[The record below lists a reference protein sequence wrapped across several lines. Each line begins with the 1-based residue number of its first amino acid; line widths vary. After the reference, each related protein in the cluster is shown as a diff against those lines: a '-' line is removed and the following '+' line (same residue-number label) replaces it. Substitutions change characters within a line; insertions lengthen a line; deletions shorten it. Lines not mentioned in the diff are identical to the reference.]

1 MKKLYDGVQRFCAAH
16 PRFGIPNLMRVIV
29 IGNAAVYI
37 LSMLTM
43 YTNPAALDFLKF
55 NLNGL
60 LHGEIWRIVTFIF
73 YPSASSPLMLI
84 ISLYFYYWIGSTLEQ
99 QWGTAKFNLYY
110 FSGMLLTVI
119 GAILASL
126 ITGNSFIS
134 VAGTTYVNLSMF
146 FAFAMLFPDTT
157 VLFMFFLPVKMK
169 WLAYL
174 DGALFAFDIIR
185 AIGQHNW
192 AGVVLP
198 VVAFITLR
206 TRKWPD
212 ETAPLDPWLRRL
224 IIWGSAFVIGGYDGY
239 YGPGTGTFMMIAL
252 VRFAKLDTRH
262 AAGGVKVVNLA
273 SNLGSLFTALRAG
286 YVLVGVG
293 LISSVAS
300 ILGHYIGAG
309 LAIKNGSKIV
319 RPTVIAVLLL
329 LTVKVGSELLFPEF
343 WS

>member
-60 LHGEIWRIVTFIF
+60 LHGEIWRIVTYIF

-126 ITGNSFIS
+126 SPATASS
-134 VAGTTYVNLSMF
+134 A
-146 FAFAMLFPDTT
+146 
-157 VLFMFFLPVKMK
+157 
-169 WLAYL
+169 W
-174 DGALFAFDIIR
+174 R
-185 AIGQHNW
+185 A
-192 AGVVLP
+192 P
-198 VVAFITLR
+198 
-206 TRKWPD
+206 
-212 ETAPLDPWLRRL
+212 
-224 IIWGSAFVIGGYDGY
+224 
-239 YGPGTGTFMMIAL
+239 
-252 VRFAKLDTRH
+252 
-262 AAGGVKVVNLA
+262 
-273 SNLGSLFTALRAG
+273 
-286 YVLVGVG
+286 
-293 LISSVAS
+293 
-300 ILGHYIGAG
+300 
-309 LAIKNGSKIV
+309 
-319 RPTVIAVLLL
+319 PT
-329 LTVKVGSELLFPEF
+329 
-343 WS
+343 

>member
-29 IGNAAVYI
+29 LGNAAVYI
-37 LSMLTM
+37 LSMLTAAADP
-43 YTNPAALDFLKF
+43 TALDFLTF

-73 YPSASSPLMLI
+73 YPSASSPFWML

-99 QWGTAKFNLYY
+99 QWGTAKFNLAY

-126 ITGNSFIS
+126 ITGNNLIS

-185 AIGQHNW
+185 GIGAHDW
-192 AGVVLP
+192 ANVVLP
-198 VVAFITLR
+198 VVALLNFAVFIWPEVHYLR
-206 TRKWPD
+206 QRTQYQASRKTVQFRQAQQRAQQAQQVPYHHKCAVCGRTDTDYPD
-212 ETAPLDPWLRRL
+212 LQFRYC
-224 IIWGSAFVIGGYDGY
+224 S
-239 YGPGTGTFMMIAL
+239 
-252 VRFAKLDTRH
+252 KC
-262 AAGGVKVVNLA
+262 
-273 SNLGSLFTALRAG
+273 AG
-286 YVLVGVG
+286 YHCFCQDHIFNHV
-293 LISSVAS
+293 
-300 ILGHYIGAG
+300 HF
-309 LAIKNGSKIV
+309 
-319 RPTVIAVLLL
+319 T
-329 LTVKVGSELLFPEF
+329 EE
-343 WS
+343 

>member
-146 FAFAMLFPDTT
+146 FAFATLYPDAQVLLF
-157 VLFMFFLPVKMK
+157 FFIPVKIK
-169 WLAYL
+169 WMAILDACYFAY
-174 DGALFAFDIIR
+174 IIFFCAASR
-185 AIGQHNW
+185 YWI
-192 AGVVLP
+192 GVVLP
-198 VVAFITLR
+198 LVALLNFFVFF
-206 TRKWPD
+206 
-212 ETAPLDPWLRRL
+212 APE
-224 IIWGSAFVIGGYDGY
+224 IG
-239 YGPGTGTFMMIAL
+239 
-252 VRFAKLDTRH
+252 RFAKREQTRTKQ
-262 AAGGVKVVNLA
+262 AAHFHNAVRQTQREQQSQGYRHKCAVCGRTDVTNPELQFRYCSKC
-273 SNLGSLFTALRAG
+273 AG
-286 YVLVGVG
+286 YHCFCSDHIFNHV
-293 LISSVAS
+293 
-300 ILGHYIGAG
+300 HFTDE
-309 LAIKNGSKIV
+309 N
-319 RPTVIAVLLL
+319 P
-329 LTVKVGSELLFPEF
+329 
-343 WS
+343 

>member
-60 LHGEIWRIVTFIF
+60 LHGEIWRIVTYIF

-198 VVAFITLR
+198 VVLVWYIFTELGSIA
-206 TRKWPD
+206 
-212 ETAPLDPWLRRL
+212 ENAAAMGAP
-224 IIWGSAFVIGGYDGY
+224 V
-239 YGPGTGTFMMIAL
+239 PGWL
-252 VRFAKLDTRH
+252 VRI
-262 AAGGVKVVNLA
+262 LA
-273 SNLGSLFTALRAG
+273 QGKE
-286 YVLVGVG
+286 
-293 LISSVAS
+293 
-300 ILGHYIGAG
+300 GAE
-309 LAIKNGSKIV
+309 K
-319 RPTVIAVLLL
+319 
-329 LTVKVGSELLFPEF
+329 
-343 WS
+343 

>member
-126 ITGNSFIS
+126 IIGNSFIS

-146 FAFAMLFPDTT
+146 FAFATLYPDAQVLLF
-157 VLFMFFLPVKMK
+157 FFIPVKIK
-169 WLAYL
+169 WMAILDACYFAY
-174 DGALFAFDIIR
+174 IIFFCAASR
-185 AIGQHNW
+185 YWI
-192 AGVVLP
+192 GVVLP
-198 VVAFITLR
+198 LVALLNFFVFF
-206 TRKWPD
+206 
-212 ETAPLDPWLRRL
+212 APE
-224 IIWGSAFVIGGYDGY
+224 IG
-239 YGPGTGTFMMIAL
+239 
-252 VRFAKLDTRH
+252 RFAKREQTRTKQ
-262 AAGGVKVVNLA
+262 AAHFHNAVRQTQREQQSQGYRHKCAVCGRTDVTNPELQFRYCSKC
-273 SNLGSLFTALRAG
+273 AG
-286 YVLVGVG
+286 YHCFCSDHIFNHV
-293 LISSVAS
+293 
-300 ILGHYIGAG
+300 HFTDE
-309 LAIKNGSKIV
+309 N
-319 RPTVIAVLLL
+319 P
-329 LTVKVGSELLFPEF
+329 
-343 WS
+343 